1 MRRSENAAKELFA
14 IYLGVG
20 FILFLGIVGYNMSQS
35 QPEEEFPWDYMINLH
50 RGQIIIVTDYGDTLT
65 IHPDSLQT
73 FIEQDNL

>member
-1 MRRSENAAKELFA
+1 MKGSENAVKKLFA
-14 IYLGVG
+14 IYLGL
-20 FILFLGIVGYNMSQS
+20 ILILSFGIMGYIKSQS